1 MTLLNYWHYIFLII
15 ALIIFIAGLFS
26 ALKQK
31 DKKLILPMIL
41 STTVISIFLAV
52 FSIFVVDKY
61 TKIVEISKLK
71 NKRLLSTE
79 QIIYTGFVKNT
90 GNHAIG
96 KVILEIKL
104 VNKGHVTGN
113 VRAGSFY
120 KPRGFMD
127 YFGFNSSD
135 LKSKPQTI
143 VKEFLVAKNL
153 KSGTGK
159 PFRVYFKFPGY
170 FRSVAHF
177 VTVSG
182 K

>member
-1 MTLLNYWHYIFLII
+1 M
-15 ALIIFIAGLFS
+15 
-26 ALKQK
+26 
-31 DKKLILPMIL
+31 
-41 STTVISIFLAV
+41 
-52 FSIFVVDKY
+52 
-61 TKIVEISKLK
+61 
-71 NKRLLSTE
+71 
-79 QIIYTGFVKNT
+79 
-90 GNHAIG
+90 GNHSIG
-96 KVILEIKL
+96 KVTLEIKL

-135 LKSKPQTI
+135 LKSQPQTI
-143 VKEFLVAKNL
+143 IKEFVIAKNL
-153 KSGTGK
+153 KAGTGK

-182 K
+182 R